1 MKRSLIIHLTDLPN
15 GGQLNGR
22 GKMTGGIS
30 TGVNCPGGSCP
41 GALSTGGNCPGGNR
55 WGYLSGE
62 QLSKEEIVQG
72 GCLGGNCPGGN
83 CPVPMNKS
91 LSVLD
96 YSLNPGPIEKAL
108 LNKEKHS
115 CKWSTIKYNSINT
128 GTSEDVL

>member
-41 GALSTGGNCPGGNR
+41 GALST
-55 WGYLSGE
+55 
-62 QLSKEEIVQG
+62 
-72 GCLGGNCPGGN
+72 GGN